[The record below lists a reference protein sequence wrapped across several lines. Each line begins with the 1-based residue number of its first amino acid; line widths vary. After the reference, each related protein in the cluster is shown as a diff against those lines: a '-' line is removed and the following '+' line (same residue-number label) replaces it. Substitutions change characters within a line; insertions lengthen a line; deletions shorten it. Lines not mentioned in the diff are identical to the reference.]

1 MKIVIVGAGATG
13 GFLGAR
19 LARGGSDVTLVARG
33 PHLLAMR
40 RDGVRVVAEGDE
52 FVAHPECTDDMAV
65 VGLADVVFLTVK
77 AHALTSLAPQ
87 MGPLLG
93 PSTAVVTAQNGLPW
107 WYFLRG
113 YEGPLAGTQLRTVDP
128 DGAIAANIDIARV
141 IGCVVYPATRVV
153 EPGVIEHV
161 EGTRFSI
168 GEPDGSKSP
177 RSQAVA
183 AELVR
188 AGLKAPVRPR
198 IRNELW
204 LKLLGNVALNPISAL
219 TRATLVDVVG
229 LAETQA
235 VARAVMEE
243 ADSVARRVGV
253 EMEVGIDQ
261 RLAGAGRVGAHKTS
275 MLQDVEAGRP
285 LEVEALLGAVVE
297 TGELLGL
304 QLPALK
310 TLYACTKLLD
320 QTLRGGIPQRVA
332 V

>member
-1 MKIVIVGAGATG
+1 VKIVIVGAGATG

-19 LARGGSDVTLVARG
+19 LARGGSDVTLIARG
-33 PHLLAMR
+33 PHLAAMR
-40 RDGVRVVAEGDE
+40 RHGVRVVAEGDE
-52 FVAHPECTDDMAV
+52 FVAHPKCTDDMAV
-65 VGLADVVFLTVK
+65 VGSADVVFLTVK
-77 AHALTSLAPQ
+77 GHALTGLAPQ

-107 WYFLRG
+107 WYFLEG
-113 YEGPLAGTQLRTVDP
+113 YAGPLAGTQLRTVDP
-128 DGAIAANIDIARV
+128 GGVIAANIDGARV

-161 EGTRFSI
+161 EGTRFSL

-177 RSQAVA
+177 RSQALA

-198 IRNELW
+198 IRSELW
-204 LKLLGNVALNPISAL
+204 LKLLGNVAFNPISAL
-219 TRATLVDVVG
+219 TRATLEDVVG
-229 LAETQA
+229 LAETQVLA
-235 VARAVMEE
+235 HAVMAEADGVAR
-243 ADSVARRVGV
+243 GLGI
-253 EMEVGIDQ
+253 EMEIGIDQ
-261 RLAGAGRVGAHKTS
+261 RLAGAARVGAHKTS

-304 QLPALK
+304 ELPALK

-320 QTLRGGIPQRVA
+320 QTLRA
-332 V
+332 VTR

>member
-52 FVAHPECTDDMAV
+52 FVAHPECIDDMAV

-77 AHALTSLAPQ
+77 AHALSSLAPQ
-87 MGPLLG
+87 IGPLLG

-161 EGTRFSI
+161 EGTRFSL

-243 ADSVARRVGV
+243 ADSVARGVGV

-304 QLPALK
+304 PLTALK

-320 QTLRGGIPQRVA
+320 QTLRGGIAQRSA
-332 V
+332 G